1 MGKLIDCKQ
10 IANDIKVKI
19 AEKLEGETPPTLSII
34 QVGDNPASNTYVRN
48 KLKACEKVGINGVLH
63 RYPDTITEDEL
74 IMSIID
80 VASDNTVDGMIV
92 QLPLPAHID
101 TNKVLHFVPQGKDVD
116 CFNEEDMG
124 NLLLGK
130 SSYAP
135 CTATAIV
142 KILESLN
149 SRINYEGLNAVVIG
163 RSNIVGKPI
172 AVLLQQMNMNVTM
185 LHSKTSKDDLAW
197 YCRNADVIV
206 VATGHPNTITEA
218 ELFNSCPI
226 IIDVGI
232 NRDEN
237 GKLCGDV
244 SEEVKQ
250 KCSSCYTSVP
260 GGVGPCTVACVLY
273 NTMIKYFDR
282 H

>member
-10 IANDIKVKI
+10 IASEIKADIKKR
-19 AEKLEGETPPTLSII
+19 LEGGHSPKLVII
-34 QVGDNPASNTYVRN
+34 QVGDNPASNSYVKN
-48 KLKACEKVGINGVLH
+48 KLKACEEVGIEGIL
-63 RYPDTITEDEL
+63 RKYTDTTTEDEV
-74 IMSIID
+74 IMEIID
-80 VASDNTVDGMIV
+80 AAADDTVDGIIV
-92 QLPLPAHID
+92 QLPLPKHFD
-101 TNKVLHFVPQGKDVD
+101 TNRVLQFVPTYKDVD

-124 NLLLGK
+124 KLLLGK
-130 SSYAP
+130 SNYAP
-135 CTATAIV
+135 CTPTAIV
-142 KILESLN
+142 KILSSLN
-149 SRINYEGLNAVVIG
+149 INYEGLNAVVIG

-172 AVLLQQMNMNVTM
+172 AMLLQQMNMNVVM
-185 LHSKTSKDDLAW
+185 LHSKTSKDDMAW

-206 VATGHPNTITEA
+206 VATGHPNTITET

-250 KCSSCYTSVP
+250 KCSSYYTSVP

-273 NTMIKYFDR
+273 NTMIKYFDSYQN
-282 H
+282 

>member
-10 IANDIKVKI
+10 IASEIKADIKKR
-19 AEKLEGETPPTLSII
+19 LEGGHSPKLVII
-34 QVGDNPASNTYVRN
+34 QVGDNPASNSYVKN
-48 KLKACEKVGINGVLH
+48 KLKACEEVGIEGIL
-63 RYPDTITEDEL
+63 RKYTDTATEDEV
-74 IMSIID
+74 IMEIID
-80 VASDNTVDGMIV
+80 AAADDTVDGIIV
-92 QLPLPAHID
+92 QLPLPKHFD
-101 TNKVLHFVPQGKDVD
+101 TNRVLQFVPTYKDVD

-124 NLLLGK
+124 KLLLGK
-130 SSYAP
+130 SNYAP
-135 CTATAIV
+135 CTPTAIV
-142 KILESLN
+142 KILSSLN
-149 SRINYEGLNAVVIG
+149 INYEGLNAVVIG

-172 AVLLQQMNMNVTM
+172 AMLLQQMNMNVVM
-185 LHSKTSKDDLAW
+185 LHSKTSKDDMEW

-206 VATGHPNTITEA
+206 VATGHPNTITET

-250 KCSSCYTSVP
+250 KCSSYYTSVP

-273 NTMIKYFDR
+273 NTMIKYFDSYQN
-282 H
+282 